1 MSLLSVPHLF
11 AVWLR
16 HVLCCILVPLFV
28 CRGTRHRF
36 CAGAPFNLH
45 QCQLCLA
52 CPGLGEVMVSGSV
65 WQEAKQKV
73 DTNHQ
78 GSGPPSQVSA
88 SCVTFIETKV
98 SMLLLDDKAL
108 MCAK

>member
-1 MSLLSVPHLF
+1 MVVELETSV
-11 AVWLR
+11 
-16 HVLCCILVPLFV
+16 
-28 CRGTRHRF
+28 GF

-88 SCVTFIETKV
+88 SCVTFIETKT